1 MNTATGEGFAG
12 GGEAPGLGELFDTE
26 PQVTSDTETVD
37 SQTSA
42 SKPGPNASK
51 PKRPLRLGTPTRTRA
66 VPAGVEDLP
75 PAVGASPD
83 GDANSVDHASAA
95 EGQLNGSADAT
106 AAWGSGV
113 PATLEPVAA
122 TASLRDRS
130 EPEQTAQA
138 NTATTPQPSI
148 ADIFTSELLGPGGFP
163 MFSANA
169 EDPAAAVITPN
180 PAYAAVPQQAIQ
192 QAKDRVLERRFEQ
205 AERYWPLV
213 DRIMTVAG
221 SDVDVQRIT
230 GRLELIA
237 DAAADAEQRD
247 ALLYVLKPKLAAAGI
262 QIPDPKDI
270 PIVLEMAY
278 DEMVGI
284 SVLGSLW
291 RDPAVTEIMVDRWN
305 KVTLERDGKLEDTPI
320 CFRDPDH
327 ANSVARSLALRL
339 SDRAVSRSI
348 NLVTAELPSARV
360 QFAYGPVVRG
370 GLSITIRKFRKL
382 LGLDDLLNFRAIN
395 HEMIDFLQ
403 TAVRARAGI
412 LISGGTGTG
421 KTTIINLLSNF
432 IPTHERVITIEDAF
446 ELRLANS
453 HVVSL
458 QTKEAASADDAVSVT
473 LADLLRATLRMRPDR
488 IIVGEI
494 REGDGASVMLTA
506 ANTGHEGTMTTIHA
520 NSVDMALNERLVD
533 LLRQSRSSTDEAIL
547 RTIASAFDLVVQV
560 SRGRRGNRYISEIA
574 VVERSGLRD
583 GILHPIPLFIGED
596 DESGG
601 AQFRRVGSLG
611 PDTVLGRKFVDAGVE
626 TSRWFGQEG

>member
-1 MNTATGEGFAG
+1 MSAG
-12 GGEAPGLGELFDTE
+12 DDLPVDPSSPGLGELFG
-26 PQVTSDTETVD
+26 SDTRAESLIQETITE
-37 SQTSA
+37 TSVLNSA
-42 SKPGPNASK
+42 KTKKPI
-51 PKRPLRLGTPTRTRA
+51 RLGTPTRTR
-66 VPAGVEDLP
+66 PIPSGTEDAAP
-75 PAVGASPD
+75 VNTGSPD
-83 GDANSVDHASAA
+83 VINSDDINHVSLSRISIEETSIPRTTKSQDSVSANS
-95 EGQLNGSADAT
+95 EI
-106 AAWGSGV
+106 SG
-113 PATLEPVAA
+113 
-122 TASLRDRS
+122 LRDRS
-130 EPEQTAQA
+130 EDETDLLDPVISKS
-138 NTATTPQPSI
+138 QPSI
-148 ADIFTSELLGPGGFP
+148 ADMFSSDNLGPGGFP
-163 MFSANA
+163 LFSSSRNTPTI
-169 EDPAAAVITPN
+169 EVITPN
-180 PAYAAVPQQAIQ
+180 PAYASISQLAAQHS
-192 QAKDRVLERRFEQ
+192 KDKALERRFEQ

-221 SDVDVQRIT
+221 SDVDVQRLT

-237 DAAADAEQRD
+237 DSNADAEQRD
-247 ALLYVLKPKLAAAGI
+247 SLLHILKPKLAAAGI
-262 QIPDPKDI
+262 QISDPKDI

-284 SVLGSLW
+284 SVLGAHW
-291 RDPAVTEIMVDRWN
+291 RDPSVTEIMVDRWN

-320 CFRDPDH
+320 RFRDPDH

-382 LGLDDLLNFRAIN
+382 LDLDDLLRFRAIN
-395 HEMIDFLQ
+395 NEMIDFLQ
-403 TAVRARAGI
+403 AAVRARAGI

-432 IPTHERVITIEDAF
+432 IPNNERVITIEDAF
-446 ELRLANS
+446 ELHLANN

-458 QTKEAASADDAVSVT
+458 QTKEAASADDSVSVT

-494 REGDGASVMLTA
+494 REGEGASVMLTA

-533 LLRQSRSSTDEAIL
+533 LLRQSRSSTDETIL

-560 SRGRRGNRYISEIA
+560 SRGRRGNRFIAEIA
-574 VVERSGLRD
+574 VVERSTLHD
-583 GILHPIPLFIGED
+583 GMLHPMPLFIGED
-596 DESGG
+596 DENGG
-601 AQFRRVGSLG
+601 ARFRRVGSLG
-611 PDTVLGRKFVDAGVE
+611 PDTILGHKFIDAGVE
-626 TSRWFGQEG
+626 TSRWIGLEL